1 MKVELLVSEWCP
13 TCPAAEAVWRTVARE
28 RDIQFAVLDLVQ
40 PEARELA
47 QRLRLKTVPAV
58 VVNGALA
65 GVGVQTLDEARKLVE
80 RARLR
85 ASSSPLHAGM
95 TLSTDNRCFVSGAMI
110 HLMLSAA
117 WLLWQG
123 ALITEGALRVVGVL
137 LFVIGFVLPLIYG
150 LAAHMLPRFTGNP
163 IAMGG
168 WPWIQFISMN
178 SGLWLF
184 VAGTWASAR
193 SVALTGAVL
202 LWLSLIV
209 FAWRVWYV
217 LWPRQDSL
225 RQVSRWNSRPGSS
238 SM

>member
-137 LFVIGFVLPLIYG
+137 LFAIGFVLSLIYG

-163 IAMGG
+163 IVMGS
-168 WPWIQFISMN
+168 WPWMQLAALH
-178 SGLWLF
+178 SGVFLL
-184 VAGTWASAR
+184 VAG
-193 SVALTGAVL
+193 ALGQGAAAEPAGAALV
-202 LWLSLIV
+202 WLSLAI
-209 FAWRVWYV
+209 FAWRAWGV
-217 LWPRQDSL
+217 LWPQSL
-225 RQVSRWNSRPGSS
+225 RSHAPREN
-238 SM
+238 